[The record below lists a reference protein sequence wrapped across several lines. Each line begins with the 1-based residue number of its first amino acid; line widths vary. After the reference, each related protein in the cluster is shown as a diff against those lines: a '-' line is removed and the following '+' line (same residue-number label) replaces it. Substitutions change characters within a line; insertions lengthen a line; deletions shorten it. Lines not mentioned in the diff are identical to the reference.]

1 MSASQERDAPP
12 REVREEC
19 TIDLGSALELR
30 FVRAGL
36 FVAMA
41 GCEMFL
47 PRAFLTEAH
56 RVLTREREV
65 YAANRYADPED
76 VHGDA

>member
-1 MSASQERDAPP
+1 MSESQGNDP
-12 REVREEC
+12 VREEG
-19 TIDLGSALELR
+19 TIDLGRALELR
-30 FVRAGL
+30 FVREGL
-36 FVAMA
+36 FIAMA

-56 RVLTREREV
+56 RVLEREREI
-65 YAANRYADPED
+65 YAANSYADPED